1 MSSVKPLS
9 HLHFDGD
16 PGFAAGG
23 AGNGKRGLGLWHRLV
38 PPTCCQLV
46 QFGRLTLFVP
56 AAGTQSALSTSTVIN
71 CPAVETPFNWNLS
84 ADVVCPQLSGAGTT
98 SRLCAF

>member
-1 MSSVKPLS
+1 MSGGKPLS
-9 HLHFDGD
+9 RLHFEGD

-56 AAGTQSALSTSTVIN
+56 AAGTQRALSTSTVIN
-71 CPAVETPFNWNLS
+71 CPAVETPFNRNLS
-84 ADVVCPQLSGAGTT
+84 ADVVSPQFSCAGSA
-98 SRLCAF
+98 SRN